1 MANQLTIKNTASKF
15 WIEISDWFTSSRYFN
30 EDSFVSRLRYFQ
42 ISVFSFLFFASF
54 LNFLGNAVFSYIIT
68 SVTCLVLI
76 SARYLIDN
84 NRSKEAY
91 KLMLYSINLALIML
105 TFAEGLNSGVFL
117 FFLPCFISFSFLT
130 DLANKKNVVTTYR
143 VGITSFFA
151 AILLASDSI
160 IFGGVIDIKP
170 EGNFFVNI
178 IISFAMIVWMSYHLA
193 KENNRKQTEI
203 SNKEIFL
210 DSIFN
215 SSLHGKIIVDTDSG
229 LISSSNRHAANLLA
243 VTSTET
249 LYNKQA
255 SDIFLELK
263 EKGNEEFAAEMK
275 KSSGN
280 WEGALTCVRMD
291 GTQFPATVSVVSF
304 LYHGKSYKN
313 IAIVDSTEKSQI
325 LYELQVAKKNAE
337 NLAFS
342 KSQFLSHMSHELR
355 TPLNGI
361 IGSTNL
367 LLQDKYLQEQRDHL
381 SILKYS
387 SEHMLSLINDI
398 LDLSK
403 LEADR
408 IQLEKVE
415 VDIPELI
422 NKISSPFIP
431 QYQKKGVA
439 FEIEVDKKLKT
450 SVLADPTRLNQVL
463 TNLLSNAFK
472 FTSTGTVKLE
482 LKATSVK
489 SDFHTIEFSVS
500 DTGIGISKEKVGK
513 IFEQFTQADVK
524 TTRKYGGTGLGLTIS
539 QKLVKL
545 MGGNIKVESKYNEGS
560 KFYFELTL
568 PVHYSMKKLK
578 TSEVVLLSNDK
589 KINGLKVLIAEDNPI
604 NMKIASGFLDKWG
617 VVYTKATN
625 GLEAVSLFENNDF
638 DLVLMDLEMPEMDG
652 YGALNA
658 IREKNTNI
666 PAIAFTAAVFDNMK
680 ESLISKGFNDYIQK
694 PFRPQDLQ
702 SKLIQ
707 FSEGLEMSA

>member
-439 FEIEVDKKLKT
+439 FEIAVDKKLKT
-450 SVLADPTRLNQVL
+450 SVLADPTGLNQVL

-489 SDFHTIEFSVS
+489 SDFHTIEFNVS

-578 TSEVVLLSNDK
+578 TSEEVLLSNDK